1 MKVFG
6 ILFSMFCV
14 TYAQMVSLTNY
25 NESHILGEWVQVYS
39 NRFVQETREVGWKC
53 IHVNVTKINNQDL
66 LVVKTGCIHNDTTST
81 QFKMSLMT
89 YSGRQIIPN
98 NITYPIVYTLNSSFT
113 YNLQLR
119 DYNEDAYDYLFFTGN
134 DGLSLYIW
142 TRNIVDFKINL
153 DWKVLEK
160 AVFLNYTGYY
170 KFPMP
175 SFTFRCLRQEDY

>member
-1 MKVFG
+1 MKVLG
-6 ILFSMFCV
+6 ILFSVLCV
-14 TYAQMVSLTNY
+14 SCAQVLSFTNY
-25 NESHILGEWVQVYS
+25 NQTQILGQWVQVYS

-53 IHVNVTKINNQDL
+53 VNVNVTKIDNHDL
-66 LVVKTGCIHNDTTST
+66 LVVKTGCINNNTVST

-98 NITYPIVYTLNSSFT
+98 NISYPIIYTLDSSFT
-113 YNLQLR
+113 YQLQLR
-119 DYNEDAYDYLFFTGN
+119 DYDVDTYDYLFFTGN

-142 TRNIVDFKINL
+142 TRNIVNFKINL

-175 SFTFRCLRQEDY
+175 SFTFRCLSTEED